1 MPLAVIEAI
10 LVLSPDGISTACLE
24 WEWIEEEIQWK
35 NQRGERPEEN
45 WKRHFSPLIREIR
58 DIVQKARLAVTQNV
72 NSILVV
78 TNFEIGRRIVEH
90 EQQGEP
96 KAGYGKQTIQELSHQ
111 LTEEFGRG
119 FSKRNLEYMR
129 RFYLEYCGSA
139 PPAVPCQSDT
149 VVSAGQP
156 IAQTLSAQ
164 FTRFALSWSHYIF
177 LMNIDN
183 LEERRFYGSR
193 FNIGDRL
200 AKTAGWW

>member
-90 EQQGEP
+90 EQQGKP
-96 KAGYGKQTIQELSHQ
+96 KAGYGKQTVQELSRQ

-129 RFYLEYCGSA
+129 RFYLEYRELT
-139 PPAVPCQSDT
+139 PQTVPDGSDT
-149 VVSAGQP
+149 AVSAGQP

-164 FTRFALSWSHYIF
+164 FTPRFALSWSHYIF

-183 LEERRFYGSR
+183 LEERRFYEIEVQHR
-193 FNIGDRL
+193 R
-200 AKTAGWW
+200 

>member
-139 PPAVPCQSDT
+139 PRQCRVSQIRSFLPGNQLRKHCLRNSPPGLL
-149 VVSAGQP
+149 SAGP
-156 IAQTLSAQ
+156 TTS
-164 FTRFALSWSHYIF
+164 S
-177 LMNIDN
+177 
-183 LEERRFYGSR
+183 
-193 FNIGDRL
+193 
-200 AKTAGWW
+200 